1 MKNWQSSSRIS
12 YFCAHMKTVD
22 SQGLRCPQPLIMLKE
37 ALQEISVGES
47 LSIITDN
54 ETSLKNLITFLK
66 DQGAEAKVTTSGKV
80 HTIIT
85 IRPDSNLTDTEPEL
99 YCESCLP
106 INTYVVCIQNNLMG
120 SGDPELGKVLMESFL
135 ENLKLQENLPTHVV
149 LLNAGVK
156 LAMKQ
161 SPVCSALS
169 ELEELGTRIMLCGT
183 CIDHYG
189 LQYDIAVGMI
199 SNMVVITETLA
210 ATGHVIYP

>member
-1 MKNWQSSSRIS
+1 
-12 YFCAHMKTVD
+12 MKTVD
-22 SQGLRCPQPLIMLKE
+22 TQGLKCPQPLIMLKE
-37 ALQEISVGES
+37 AMQDVSVGES

-66 DQGAEAKVTTSGKV
+66 DQGAEAEVKTAGSV
-80 HTIIT
+80 HTIT
-85 IRPDSNLTDTEPEL
+85 SIRPHINLTDTEPEL
-99 YCESCLP
+99 YCETCLP
-106 INTYVVCIQNNLMG
+106 DLDYVVCIQNNLMG
-120 SGDPELGKVLMESFL
+120 SGDPELGKILIESFL
-135 ENLKLQENLPTHVV
+135 ENLKLQERLPTHVV

-210 ATGHVIYP
+210 ATGHIIYP